1 MSDTA
6 YHSPSSPPPSHYYS
20 PSSPPI
26 AGTRP
31 RGRCQGHPPVR
42 GADGLEVLRQCEKRR
57 GEKGVP
63 ASPARSS
70 ASSPPILSSWT
81 LRCWAAPSA
90 TRLCAARSPS
100 ARAPTTCAR
109 RTACGPSSRGSR
121 RAGNGRGGEGGAVY
135 EISIPAPRADH
146 RGCERGRSP
155 GLAPR
160 LCRGHP
166 QGALGQVRGGEGE
179 ARREEREPPT
189 GGS

>member
-1 MSDTA
+1 MD
-6 YHSPSSPPPSHYYS
+6 SSLLGGPECNPFMCGEESF
-20 PSSPPI
+20 
-26 AGTRP
+26 GT
-31 RGRCQGHPPVR
+31 GANHVR
-42 GADGLEVLRQCEKRR
+42 EKDGMWAVLAWLQASRQWE
-57 GEKGVP
+57 GE
-63 ASPARSS
+63 
-70 ASSPPILSSWT
+70 
-81 LRCWAAPSA
+81 
-90 TRLCAARSPS
+90 
-100 ARAPTTCAR
+100 
-109 RTACGPSSRGSR
+109 
-121 RAGNGRGGEGGAVY
+121 GEGGAGY